1 MFGLSPWHVWLILGI
16 IFVIIEILD
25 PAFFFLSLGI
35 GAILTALMSL
45 LPFVKANIVWQLLFF
60 AVFSFISFL
69 MMRKLGKKVL
79 SNPGGETNVY
89 ALKGKTG
96 FVTKDI
102 PQDGKGMV
110 KIGGEEWT
118 AVSEDNQP
126 IQLGVKIEVLN
137 IEGNKLIVRI
147 AQ

>member
-1 MFGLSPWHVWLILGI
+1 MFGLSPWHIWLILGI
-16 IFVIIEILD
+16 IFVIIEIFD
-25 PAFFFLSLGI
+25 PAFFFLALGI

-45 LPFVKANIVWQLLFF
+45 LPFVKDSIVWQLLFF

-79 SNPGGETNVY
+79 SNPGDETNVY

-102 PQDGKGMV
+102 PPEAKGMV

-118 AVSEDNQP
+118 AISEDDQP
-126 IQLGVKIEVLN
+126 IPQGTKIEVQN

-147 AQ
+147 AR